1 MTECRYS
8 SLQLS
13 IGMKKNCFV
22 HWQDH
27 VDNRSYSNFPELTYC
42 TTEQVEN
49 LVFLLKLILTQ
60 AKNHSHPIAER
71 KLRMRDRHGESK
83 SRKHYNTSSQFDYSV
98 GLLIDIIRRDRETA
112 NTDLEAFPIMTK
124 MLLQWLHFGREMSV

>member
-1 MTECRYS
+1 M
-8 SLQLS
+8 
-13 IGMKKNCFV
+13 
-22 HWQDH
+22 
-27 VDNRSYSNFPELTYC
+27 
-42 TTEQVEN
+42 
-49 LVFLLKLILTQ
+49 FLLKLILTQ

-71 KLRMRDRHGESK
+71 KLRMRNSHGGSK

-124 MLLQWLHFGREMSV
+124 MLLQWLYFGREMSV